1 MADGAPWRDGRKRQ
15 GSYYGQKGTWVFQ
28 PAEDNGG
35 WQQGRRRRRRG
46 GGQYRVCA
54 SCGHW
59 EYTSHGHVACSM
71 CGGAYLD
78 GGGAQGGGVP
88 PAAQGDGGPDAEV
101 RAAAAKV
108 LAFRP
113 DLRDSLGGLAEQ
125 PAPPVA
131 AMSAAQLDTAA
142 NVERTR
148 LAKVAE
154 DAARQVRLAC
164 QEVEQKR
171 TKSQKVRTQLDEA
184 LDALREAEAEQASA
198 EDAQRTA
205 NALMQEF
212 APEQWKL
219 QKQQE
224 MREAESARLAR

>member
-1 MADGAPWRDGRKRQ
+1 
-15 GSYYGQKGTWVFQ
+15 
-28 PAEDNGG
+28 
-35 WQQGRRRRRRG
+35 
-46 GGQYRVCA
+46 
-54 SCGHW
+54 
-59 EYTSHGHVACSM
+59 
-71 CGGAYLD
+71 
-78 GGGAQGGGVP
+78 
-88 PAAQGDGGPDAEV
+88 
-101 RAAAAKV
+101 
-108 LAFRP
+108 
-113 DLRDSLGGLAEQ
+113 
-125 PAPPVA
+125 
-131 AMSAAQLDTAA
+131 MSAAQLDTAA

-205 NALMQEF
+205 NAQMQEF
-212 APEQWKL
+212 DPEQWKL